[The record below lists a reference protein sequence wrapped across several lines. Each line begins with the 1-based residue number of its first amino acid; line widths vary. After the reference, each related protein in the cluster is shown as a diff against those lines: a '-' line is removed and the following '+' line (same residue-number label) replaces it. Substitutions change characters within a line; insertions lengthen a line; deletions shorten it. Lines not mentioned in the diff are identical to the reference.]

1 MKLARLGFVMLP
13 AAWLL
18 LVTATPEAAQSK
30 SVNDGVFTA
39 AQATRG
45 EAAYKKDCSS
55 CHGDGLAGDG
65 FAPGLAG
72 SEFLS
77 NWNGTTVGDL
87 MDRVRI
93 SMPPS
98 SPGGVTVQTKADI
111 IAFVLQFNKFPAGSA
126 ELASSVDALKD
137 IKVELPK

>member
-1 MKLARLGFVMLP
+1 MKVAKLGFVMLP
-13 AAWLL
+13 VAWLL
-18 LVTATPEAAQSK
+18 FVTAAPQAAQPK
-30 SVNDGVFTA
+30 TVNSGVYSD

-45 EAAYKKDCSS
+45 EDAYKKDCGS
-55 CHGDGLAGDG
+55 CHGAGLAGDG

-87 MDRVRI
+87 FDRIRI

-98 SPGGVTVQTKADI
+98 SPGSVSGQSKADI
-111 IAFVLQFNKFPAGSA
+111 IAFVLRFNKFPAGSA
-126 ELASSVDALKD
+126 ELTGSTDALKE
-137 IKVELPK
+137 INIELPK